1 MTAARDPAIEILK
14 TKMGDAGIGVEVEIK
29 SEKAKE
35 VVENALVKV
44 EEVEAKSALKKDEVG
59 VESGVINVA
68 EAKARNEKDE
78 VKVMKGNEAE
88 AKIEVKFKPKSI
100 NDNLASRINAK
111 LLIQLLTPILDFID
125 ANINFL
131 QQEDFVES
139 AVVVPAEDRHLLP
152 LLRDLAV
159 DLDALEAVH
168 QLTFH

>member
-1 MTAARDPAIEILK
+1 MVAHQLVSHVTAARDPAIEILK

-44 EEVEAKSALKKDEVG
+44 EEVEAKSALKKDAVG

-78 VKVMKGNEAE
+78 VKVMKENEAE
-88 AKIEVKFKPKSI
+88 AKIE
-100 NDNLASRINAK
+100 
-111 LLIQLLTPILDFID
+111 
-125 ANINFL
+125 
-131 QQEDFVES
+131 EDFVES

>member
-1 MTAARDPAIEILK
+1 MVAHQLVSHVTAARDPAIEILK

-44 EEVEAKSALKKDEVG
+44 EEVEAKSALKKDEAR

-78 VKVMKGNEAE
+78 VKVMKENEAE
-88 AKIEVKFKPKSI
+88 AKIE
-100 NDNLASRINAK
+100 
-111 LLIQLLTPILDFID
+111 
-125 ANINFL
+125 
-131 QQEDFVES
+131 EDFVES

>member
-1 MTAARDPAIEILK
+1 MVAHQLVSHVTAARDPAIEILK

-78 VKVMKGNEAE
+78 VKVMKENEAE
-88 AKIEVKFKPKSI
+88 AKIE
-100 NDNLASRINAK
+100 
-111 LLIQLLTPILDFID
+111 
-125 ANINFL
+125 
-131 QQEDFVES
+131 EDFVES

-168 QLTFH
+168 QQTFH

>member
-1 MTAARDPAIEILK
+1 MVAHQLVSHVTAARDPAIEILK
-14 TKMGDAGIGVEVEIK
+14 TKMEDAGIGVEVEIK

-44 EEVEAKSALKKDEVG
+44 EEVEAKSALKKDEAG

-78 VKVMKGNEAE
+78 VKVMKENAAEAE
-88 AKIEVKFKPKSI
+88 IE
-100 NDNLASRINAK
+100 
-111 LLIQLLTPILDFID
+111 
-125 ANINFL
+125 
-131 QQEDFVES
+131 EDFAGS

-168 QLTFH
+168 QQTFH

>member
-1 MTAARDPAIEILK
+1 MVAHQLVSHVTAARDPAIEILK

-44 EEVEAKSALKKDEVG
+44 EEVEAKSALKKDEAG

-78 VKVMKGNEAE
+78 VKVMKENEAE
-88 AKIEVKFKPKSI
+88 AKIE
-100 NDNLASRINAK
+100 
-111 LLIQLLTPILDFID
+111 
-125 ANINFL
+125 
-131 QQEDFVES
+131 EDFVES

>member
-1 MTAARDPAIEILK
+1 MVAHQLVSHVTAARDPAIEILK

-78 VKVMKGNEAE
+78 VKVMKENEAE
-88 AKIEVKFKPKSI
+88 AKIE
-100 NDNLASRINAK
+100 
-111 LLIQLLTPILDFID
+111 
-125 ANINFL
+125 
-131 QQEDFVES
+131 EDFVES

-168 QLTFH
+168 QLTFR

>member
-1 MTAARDPAIEILK
+1 MVAHQLVSHVTAARDPAIEILK
-14 TKMGDAGIGVEVEIK
+14 TKMEDAGIGVEVEIK

-44 EEVEAKSALKKDEVG
+44 EEVEAKSALKKDEAG

-78 VKVMKGNEAE
+78 VKVMKENEAE
-88 AKIEVKFKPKSI
+88 AKIE
-100 NDNLASRINAK
+100 
-111 LLIQLLTPILDFID
+111 
-125 ANINFL
+125 
-131 QQEDFVES
+131 EDFVES

>member
-14 TKMGDAGIGVEVEIK
+14 TKMEDAGIGVEVEIK

-44 EEVEAKSALKKDEVG
+44 EEVEAKSALKKDEAG

-78 VKVMKGNEAE
+78 VKVMKENEAE

-100 NDNLASRINAK
+100 NDH
-111 LLIQLLTPILDFID
+111 LIQLLTPILDFID

-139 AVVVPAEDRHLLP
+139 AVVVLAEDRHLLP

>member
-1 MTAARDPAIEILK
+1 MVAHQLVSHVTAARDPAIEILK
-14 TKMGDAGIGVEVEIK
+14 TKMEDAGIGVEVEIK

-44 EEVEAKSALKKDEVG
+44 EEVEAKSVPKKDEAG

-78 VKVMKGNEAE
+78 VKVMKENAAEAE
-88 AKIEVKFKPKSI
+88 IE
-100 NDNLASRINAK
+100 
-111 LLIQLLTPILDFID
+111 
-125 ANINFL
+125 
-131 QQEDFVES
+131 EDFAES

-168 QLTFH
+168 QQTFH

>member
-1 MTAARDPAIEILK
+1 MVAHQLVSHVTAARDPAIEILK
-14 TKMGDAGIGVEVEIK
+14 TKMEDAGIGVEVEIK

-44 EEVEAKSALKKDEVG
+44 EEVEAKSALKKDEVR

-68 EAKARNEKDE
+68 EAKARNVKDE
-78 VKVMKGNEAE
+78 VKVMKENEAE
-88 AKIEVKFKPKSI
+88 AKIE
-100 NDNLASRINAK
+100 
-111 LLIQLLTPILDFID
+111 
-125 ANINFL
+125 
-131 QQEDFVES
+131 EDFAES

-168 QLTFH
+168 QQTFH

>member
-44 EEVEAKSALKKDEVG
+44 EEVEAKSALKKDEAG

-78 VKVMKGNEAE
+78 VKVMKENEAE

-100 NDNLASRINAK
+100 NDSLAS

-139 AVVVPAEDRHLLP
+139 AVVVLAEDRHLLP

>member
-1 MTAARDPAIEILK
+1 MVAHQLVSHVTAARDPAIEILK

-78 VKVMKGNEAE
+78 VKVMKENAAEAE
-88 AKIEVKFKPKSI
+88 IE
-100 NDNLASRINAK
+100 
-111 LLIQLLTPILDFID
+111 
-125 ANINFL
+125 
-131 QQEDFVES
+131 EDFAES

-168 QLTFH
+168 QQTFH

>member
-1 MTAARDPAIEILK
+1 MVAHQLVSHVTAARDPAIEILK
-14 TKMGDAGIGVEVEIK
+14 TKMEDAGIGVEVEIK

-78 VKVMKGNEAE
+78 VKVMKENEAE
-88 AKIEVKFKPKSI
+88 AEIE
-100 NDNLASRINAK
+100 
-111 LLIQLLTPILDFID
+111 
-125 ANINFL
+125 
-131 QQEDFVES
+131 EDFAES

-168 QLTFH
+168 QQTFH

>member
-1 MTAARDPAIEILK
+1 MVAHQLVSHVTAARDPAIEILK

-78 VKVMKGNEAE
+78 VKVTKENEAE
-88 AKIEVKFKPKSI
+88 AKIE
-100 NDNLASRINAK
+100 
-111 LLIQLLTPILDFID
+111 
-125 ANINFL
+125 
-131 QQEDFVES
+131 EDFVES

>member
-1 MTAARDPAIEILK
+1 MVAHQLVSHVTAARDPAIEILK

-78 VKVMKGNEAE
+78 VKVMKENEAE
-88 AKIEVKFKPKSI
+88 AKIE
-100 NDNLASRINAK
+100 
-111 LLIQLLTPILDFID
+111 
-125 ANINFL
+125 
-131 QQEDFVES
+131 EDFVES
-139 AVVVPAEDRHLLP
+139 AVVVLAEDRHLLP

-168 QLTFH
+168 QPTFH

>member
-1 MTAARDPAIEILK
+1 VTAARDPAIEILK

-78 VKVMKGNEAE
+78 VKVMKENEAE
-88 AKIEVKFKPKSI
+88 AKIE
-100 NDNLASRINAK
+100 
-111 LLIQLLTPILDFID
+111 
-125 ANINFL
+125 
-131 QQEDFVES
+131 EDFVES
-139 AVVVPAEDRHLLP
+139 AVVVLAEDRHLLP

-168 QLTFH
+168 QQTFH

>member
-1 MTAARDPAIEILK
+1 MVAHQLVSHVTAARDPAIEILK
-14 TKMGDAGIGVEVEIK
+14 TKMEDAGIGVEVEIK

-44 EEVEAKSALKKDEVG
+44 EEVEAKSALKKDVVR

-68 EAKARNEKDE
+68 EAKARNVKDE
-78 VKVMKGNEAE
+78 VKVMKENEAE
-88 AKIEVKFKPKSI
+88 AKIE
-100 NDNLASRINAK
+100 
-111 LLIQLLTPILDFID
+111 
-125 ANINFL
+125 
-131 QQEDFVES
+131 EDFAES

-168 QLTFH
+168 QQTFH

>member
-1 MTAARDPAIEILK
+1 MVAHQLVSHVTAARDPAIEILK
-14 TKMGDAGIGVEVEIK
+14 TKMEDAGIGVEVEIK

-44 EEVEAKSALKKDEVG
+44 EEVEAKSALKKDEAE

-78 VKVMKGNEAE
+78 VKVMKENAAEAE
-88 AKIEVKFKPKSI
+88 IE
-100 NDNLASRINAK
+100 
-111 LLIQLLTPILDFID
+111 
-125 ANINFL
+125 
-131 QQEDFVES
+131 EDFAES

-168 QLTFH
+168 QQTFH

>member
-1 MTAARDPAIEILK
+1 MVAHQLVSHVTAARDPAIEILK

-78 VKVMKGNEAE
+78 VKVMKENEAE
-88 AKIEVKFKPKSI
+88 AKIE
-100 NDNLASRINAK
+100 
-111 LLIQLLTPILDFID
+111 
-125 ANINFL
+125 
-131 QQEDFVES
+131 EDFAES

-168 QLTFH
+168 QQTSH

>member
-1 MTAARDPAIEILK
+1 MVAHQLVSHVTAARDPAIEILK

-35 VVENALVKV
+35 VVKNALAKV

-78 VKVMKGNEAE
+78 VKVMKENEAE
-88 AKIEVKFKPKSI
+88 AKIE
-100 NDNLASRINAK
+100 
-111 LLIQLLTPILDFID
+111 
-125 ANINFL
+125 
-131 QQEDFVES
+131 EDFVES
-139 AVVVPAEDRHLLP
+139 AVVVLAEDRHLLP

>member
-1 MTAARDPAIEILK
+1 MVAHQLVSHVTAARDPAIEILK

-44 EEVEAKSALKKDEVG
+44 EEVEAKSARKKDEVG
-59 VESGVINVA
+59 VESEVINVA

-78 VKVMKGNEAE
+78 VKVMKENEAE
-88 AKIEVKFKPKSI
+88 AKIE
-100 NDNLASRINAK
+100 
-111 LLIQLLTPILDFID
+111 
-125 ANINFL
+125 
-131 QQEDFVES
+131 EDFVES
-139 AVVVPAEDRHLLP
+139 AVEVPAEDRHLLP

>member
-1 MTAARDPAIEILK
+1 MVAHQLVSHVTAARDPAIEILK

-35 VVENALVKV
+35 VVENALAKV

-78 VKVMKGNEAE
+78 VKVMKENEAE
-88 AKIEVKFKPKSI
+88 AKIE
-100 NDNLASRINAK
+100 
-111 LLIQLLTPILDFID
+111 
-125 ANINFL
+125 
-131 QQEDFVES
+131 EDFVES
-139 AVVVPAEDRHLLP
+139 AVVVLAEDRHLLP

>member
-1 MTAARDPAIEILK
+1 MVAHQLVSHVTAARDPAIEILK

-44 EEVEAKSALKKDEVG
+44 EEVEAKSALKKDEVR

-78 VKVMKGNEAE
+78 VKVMKENEAE
-88 AKIEVKFKPKSI
+88 AKIE
-100 NDNLASRINAK
+100 
-111 LLIQLLTPILDFID
+111 
-125 ANINFL
+125 
-131 QQEDFVES
+131 EDFAES

>member
-1 MTAARDPAIEILK
+1 MVAHQLVSHVTAARDPAIEILK

-78 VKVMKGNEAE
+78 VKVMKENEAE
-88 AKIEVKFKPKSI
+88 AKIE
-100 NDNLASRINAK
+100 
-111 LLIQLLTPILDFID
+111 
-125 ANINFL
+125 
-131 QQEDFVES
+131 EDFVES
-139 AVVVPAEDRHLLP
+139 AVVVLAEDRHLLP

-168 QLTFH
+168 QQTFH

>member
-1 MTAARDPAIEILK
+1 
-14 TKMGDAGIGVEVEIK
+14 MGDAGIGVEVEIK

-78 VKVMKGNEAE
+78 VKVMKENEAE

-100 NDNLASRINAK
+100 NDNLAS

>member
-1 MTAARDPAIEILK
+1 MVAHQLVSHVTAARDPAIEILK
-14 TKMGDAGIGVEVEIK
+14 TKMEDAGIGVEVEIK

-78 VKVMKGNEAE
+78 VKVMKENAAEAE
-88 AKIEVKFKPKSI
+88 IE
-100 NDNLASRINAK
+100 
-111 LLIQLLTPILDFID
+111 
-125 ANINFL
+125 
-131 QQEDFVES
+131 EDFAES

-168 QLTFH
+168 QQTFH

>member
-1 MTAARDPAIEILK
+1 MVAHQLVSHVTAARDPAIEILK

-78 VKVMKGNEAE
+78 VKVMKENEAE
-88 AKIEVKFKPKSI
+88 AKIE
-100 NDNLASRINAK
+100 
-111 LLIQLLTPILDFID
+111 
-125 ANINFL
+125 
-131 QQEDFVES
+131 EDFAES

-168 QLTFH
+168 QQTFH

>member
-1 MTAARDPAIEILK
+1 MVAHQLVSHVTAARDPAIEILK
-14 TKMGDAGIGVEVEIK
+14 TKMEDAGIGVEVEIK

-44 EEVEAKSALKKDEVG
+44 EEVEAKSALKKDEVR

-78 VKVMKGNEAE
+78 VKVMKENEAE
-88 AKIEVKFKPKSI
+88 AKIE
-100 NDNLASRINAK
+100 
-111 LLIQLLTPILDFID
+111 
-125 ANINFL
+125 
-131 QQEDFVES
+131 EDFAES

-168 QLTFH
+168 QQTFH

>member
-1 MTAARDPAIEILK
+1 MKMAMQAMVAHQLVSHVTAARDPAIEILK
-14 TKMGDAGIGVEVEIK
+14 TKMEDAGIGVEVEIK

-44 EEVEAKSALKKDEVG
+44 EEVEAKSALKKDEAG

-78 VKVMKGNEAE
+78 VKVMKENAAEAE
-88 AKIEVKFKPKSI
+88 IE
-100 NDNLASRINAK
+100 
-111 LLIQLLTPILDFID
+111 
-125 ANINFL
+125 
-131 QQEDFVES
+131 EDFAES

-168 QLTFH
+168 QQTFH

>member
-1 MTAARDPAIEILK
+1 MVAHQLVSHVTAARDPAIEILK

-78 VKVMKGNEAE
+78 VKVMKENEAE
-88 AKIEVKFKPKSI
+88 AKIE
-100 NDNLASRINAK
+100 
-111 LLIQLLTPILDFID
+111 
-125 ANINFL
+125 
-131 QQEDFVES
+131 EDFAES
-139 AVVVPAEDRHLLP
+139 AVVVPAEDHHLLP

-168 QLTFH
+168 QQTFH

>member
-1 MTAARDPAIEILK
+1 MVAHQLVSHVTAARDPAIEILK
-14 TKMGDAGIGVEVEIK
+14 TKMEDAGIGVEVEIK

-44 EEVEAKSALKKDEVG
+44 EEVEAKSALKRDEVR
-59 VESGVINVA
+59 VESVVINVA

-78 VKVMKGNEAE
+78 VKVMKENEAE
-88 AKIEVKFKPKSI
+88 AKIE
-100 NDNLASRINAK
+100 
-111 LLIQLLTPILDFID
+111 
-125 ANINFL
+125 
-131 QQEDFVES
+131 EDFVES

-168 QLTFH
+168 QQTFH

>member
-1 MTAARDPAIEILK
+1 MVAHQLVSHVTAARDPAIEILK
-14 TKMGDAGIGVEVEIK
+14 TKMEDAGIGVEVEIK

-78 VKVMKGNEAE
+78 VKVMKENEAE
-88 AKIEVKFKPKSI
+88 AKIE
-100 NDNLASRINAK
+100 
-111 LLIQLLTPILDFID
+111 
-125 ANINFL
+125 
-131 QQEDFVES
+131 EDFVES

>member
-1 MTAARDPAIEILK
+1 MVAHQLVSHVTAARDPAIEILK

-29 SEKAKE
+29 SEKAKG

-78 VKVMKGNEAE
+78 VKVMKENEAE
-88 AKIEVKFKPKSI
+88 AKIE
-100 NDNLASRINAK
+100 
-111 LLIQLLTPILDFID
+111 
-125 ANINFL
+125 
-131 QQEDFVES
+131 EDFAES

-168 QLTFH
+168 QQTFH

>member
-1 MTAARDPAIEILK
+1 MVAHQLVSHVTAARDPAIEILK

-78 VKVMKGNEAE
+78 VKVMKENEAE
-88 AKIEVKFKPKSI
+88 AKIE
-100 NDNLASRINAK
+100 
-111 LLIQLLTPILDFID
+111 
-125 ANINFL
+125 
-131 QQEDFVES
+131 EDFVES
-139 AVVVPAEDRHLLP
+139 AVVVLAEDRHLLP

>member
-1 MTAARDPAIEILK
+1 MVAHQLVSHVTAARDPAIEILK
-14 TKMGDAGIGVEVEIK
+14 TKMEDAGIGVEVEIK
-29 SEKAKE
+29 REKAKE

-44 EEVEAKSALKKDEVG
+44 EEVEAKSALKKDEVR

-78 VKVMKGNEAE
+78 VKVMKENEAE
-88 AKIEVKFKPKSI
+88 AKIE
-100 NDNLASRINAK
+100 
-111 LLIQLLTPILDFID
+111 
-125 ANINFL
+125 
-131 QQEDFVES
+131 EDFAES

-168 QLTFH
+168 QQTFH